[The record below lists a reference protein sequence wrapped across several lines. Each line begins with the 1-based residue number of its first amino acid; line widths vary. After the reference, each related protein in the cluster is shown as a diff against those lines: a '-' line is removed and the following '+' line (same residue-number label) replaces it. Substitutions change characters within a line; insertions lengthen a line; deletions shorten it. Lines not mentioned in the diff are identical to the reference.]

1 MGKRQITFGESRS
14 NIRPAIVSMSLDLVK
29 GAQVIAT

>member
-1 MGKRQITFGESRS
+1 MGKRQITFGESS